1 TVPLNITLSV
11 AIEQA
16 EVTIT
21 AEAPIDTEPEN
32 NAGAVVLRGEALNA
46 LPDDPDDLADALQAL
61 AGPSAGL
68 NGGSTYIDGFSSGRL
83 PPKESIREIRIN
95 RNPFSAEYDRLGYG
109 RIEIFTKPGT
119 DKMRGEVSFNF
130 GDGRLNSRNPF
141 APVRAPF
148 QSRRYG
154 GNLSG
159 PITAKRA
166 SFFIDVERREVS
178 DNSTIRAIVL
188 DSSFNIVPLSQV
200 VQSPS
205 RRTTV
210 SPRLDYQLNENN
222 TLVAR
227 YTYTNS
233 SNKNAG
239 VGDFNLISRAYDTTN
254 QEHTLQLTETALINQ
269 KIINETRFQFVRR
282 QGDQTSQNS
291 SVITRVSEAFTAGG
305 SQVGFSSSRNDS
317 FELQNFTSWSAGS
330 HSLKA
335 GIRIRRVSISD
346 LSPQNF
352 AGTFTF
358 SGGTAPQL
366 DANNQIVNDPVTGLP
381 VLTQITS
388 IERYRRTLLLKD

>member
-1 TVPLNITLSV
+1 MGRLGLLSAWGVKWKPIAVLLICVSITFAQQSSGTLRGRVADEFGGLIIGATVAVADQNGVEKTATTDAEGNYSFPSLPPGRYTLHASAPGFAPFENTEVEVTAGRTVPLNVTLSV

-21 AEAPIDTEPEN
+21 AEAPISTEPEN

-130 GDGRLNSRNPF
+130 GDKRLNSRNPF

-159 PITAKRA
+159 PISAKRA

-188 DSSFNIVPLSQV
+188 DPSFNIVPLSQV

-205 RRTTV
+205 DRTTI
-210 SPRLDYQLNENN
+210 SPRIDYQLNENN
-222 TLVAR
+222 TFVAR
-227 YTYTNS
+227 YTYTRSKNE
-233 SNKNAG
+233 NAG
-239 VGDFNLISRAYDTTN
+239 VGDFNLLSRAYDTSN
-254 QEHTLQLTETALINQ
+254 QEHTLQLT
-269 KIINETRFQFVRR
+269 
-282 QGDQTSQNS
+282 GDGADQP
-291 SVITRVSEAFTAGG
+291 EG
-305 SQVGFSSSRNDS
+305 
-317 FELQNFTSWSAGS
+317 
-330 HSLKA
+330 H
-335 GIRIRRVSISD
+335 
-346 LSPQNF
+346 
-352 AGTFTF
+352 
-358 SGGTAPQL
+358 
-366 DANNQIVNDPVTGLP
+366 
-381 VLTQITS
+381 
-388 IERYRRTLLLKD
+388 